1 MADTAGNSFQ
11 GTGIFELSSS
21 VTERQ
26 TQKNHAFSKKKRKGN
41 VMLEN
46 ATLILLLASK
56 TGSFEDSREYYRTV
70 Q

>member
-11 GTGIFELSSS
+11 GTGIFELFSS

-26 TQKNHAFSKKKRKGN
+26 TKKPMHSQKKEISYLK
-41 VMLEN
+41 N

-56 TGSFEDSREYYRTV
+56 TGRFEDSREYYRTV